1 VLALWLSP
9 GAEQLSIATGAAG
22 LRATATL
29 HQRKAAA
36 MLDSGPKNSMPFSY
50 VIYREHH
57 LVVSTGSDRVTWEEI
72 KDRQDQTK
80 TDADFNPEFNQIV
93 DLRAVT
99 GFDMTSDQ
107 ARMLA
112 RRMIFSST
120 SRRAF
125 VAANPAIFG
134 VGRMW
139 EVFSELSQNPSQ
151 IRVFYDLLS
160 ALKWLSLES
169 LPQ

>member
-1 VLALWLSP
+1 
-9 GAEQLSIATGAAG
+9 
-22 LRATATL
+22 
-29 HQRKAAA
+29 
-36 MLDSGPKNSMPFSY
+36 MPFSY
-50 VIYREHH
+50 VVYGKHR
-57 LVVSTGSDRVTWEEI
+57 LVISTGSDRVTWEEI

-80 TDADFNPEFNQIV
+80 TDPDFNPEFNQIV

-112 RRMIFSST
+112 RRMIFSTT
-120 SRRAF
+120 SQRAF
-125 VAANPAIFG
+125 VAASPAVFG

-139 EVFSELSQNPSQ
+139 EVFSELSDNQSQ
-151 IRVFYDLLS
+151 IRVFYDLPS
-160 ALKWLSLES
+160 ALKWLNLES

>member
-1 VLALWLSP
+1 
-9 GAEQLSIATGAAG
+9 
-22 LRATATL
+22 
-29 HQRKAAA
+29 
-36 MLDSGPKNSMPFSY
+36 MPFSY
-50 VIYREHH
+50 VVYSEHR
-57 LVVSTGSDRVTWEEI
+57 LVISTGSDRVTWEEI

-80 TDADFNPEFNQIV
+80 TDPDFNPEFNQIV

-112 RRMIFSST
+112 RRMIFSTT
-120 SRRAF
+120 SQRAF
-125 VAANPAIFG
+125 VAASPAVFG

-139 EVFSELSQNPSQ
+139 EVFSELSDNQSQ
-151 IRVFYDLLS
+151 IRVFYDLPS
-160 ALKWLSLES
+160 ALKWLNLES